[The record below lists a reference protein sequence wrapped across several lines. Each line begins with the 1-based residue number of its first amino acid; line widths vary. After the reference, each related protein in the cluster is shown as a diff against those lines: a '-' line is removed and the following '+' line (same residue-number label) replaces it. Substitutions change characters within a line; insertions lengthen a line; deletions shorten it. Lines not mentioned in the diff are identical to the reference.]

1 MDLDD
6 RQDGLVSDQTA
17 KASTSSPQ
25 NDPTDENKPS
35 VMNGSDSS
43 APLDDNGNNLLFL
56 QRKTQLFYQKLT

>member
-6 RQDGLVSDQTA
+6 RQDGLATDQAA

-25 NDPTDENKPS
+25 NDSTEEKKPS

-43 APLDDNGNNLLFL
+43 PPLDDNGINLLYL
-56 QRKTQLFYQKLT
+56 QRKTQLIYIKD